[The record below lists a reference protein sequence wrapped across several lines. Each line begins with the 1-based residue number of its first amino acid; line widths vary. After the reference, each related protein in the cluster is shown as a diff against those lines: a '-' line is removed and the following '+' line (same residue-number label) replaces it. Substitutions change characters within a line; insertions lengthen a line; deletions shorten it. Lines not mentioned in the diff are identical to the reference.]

1 MQLIHVN
8 TTESIHVMSPF
19 FFSQNRER
27 EEIKQESA
35 NKVRNMISIYMK
47 VLDTKKL
54 R

>member
-8 TTESIHVMSPF
+8 TTESIHVMSLF
-19 FFSQNRER
+19 FLSQNRER